1 MSVTNPTIQSRFAGL
16 LGAGGVISDPAAVAA
31 FQIDGIAPLVV
42 LRPDAV
48 EQIPEIIKLAAAE
61 KLAVVVTGGRTKLN
75 IGLPPAKYDVA
86 LDMSALNK
94 IIAYD
99 PGDLTLSVEA
109 GIPLRQI
116 SRALAQH
123 GQFLP
128 LAVPFLERT
137 TIGGTIASGVDGPL
151 RQLYGT
157 ARDYLLGM
165 EFVTGEGVAAKSG
178 GRVVK
183 NVTGYDIHKLMIG
196 ALGTLGVMTRLNFK
210 TFPLPAATRGFVA
223 RFPTTAQACEMRNRI
238 AASPLSPLTL
248 DILSPQVAALFS
260 AAAPPSKFEPEPM
273 PLNVLSNSEW
283 TVTTGYCGHDEV
295 LARYETALRQIAT
308 DSGATAVTILAENL
322 APAWARKREFIPIA
336 IASSPAATIVKISV
350 LPSRLKD
357 VLATA
362 QEAAGANS
370 LPWASLARGV
380 GVVYFA
386 LLPPNQ
392 NEDSFARVRTATSAI
407 QQAAAKLEAN
417 STIPW
422 CPAPWKKDL
431 HIWGSEPRNVSQM
444 QKLKNVFDPQNVLSP
459 GRFVGGL

>member
-1 MSVTNPTIQSRFAGL
+1 M
-16 LGAGGVISDPAAVAA
+16 
-31 FQIDGIAPLVV
+31 
-42 LRPDAV
+42 
-48 EQIPEIIKLAAAE
+48 
-61 KLAVVVTGGRTKLN
+61 
-75 IGLPPAKYDVA
+75 
-86 LDMSALNK
+86 
-94 IIAYD
+94 
-99 PGDLTLSVEA
+99 
-109 GIPLRQI
+109 
-116 SRALAQH
+116 
-123 GQFLP
+123 
-128 LAVPFLERT
+128 
-137 TIGGTIASGVDGPL
+137 
-151 RQLYGT
+151 
-157 ARDYLLGM
+157 
-165 EFVTGEGVAAKSG
+165 
-178 GRVVK
+178 K

-248 DILSPQVAALFS
+248 DILSPQVAGLFS
-260 AAAPPSKFEPEPM
+260 AAAPPSKFEPDPM
-273 PLNVLSNSEW
+273 PPNVFVEFGMDSDHWLLRPRRSS
-283 TVTTGYCGHDEV
+283 
-295 LARYETALRQIAT
+295 RALRSGFAPDRHGQWRHRRN
-308 DSGATAVTILAENL
+308 DSRRQSSASLGAQTRIHSIV
-322 APAWARKREFIPIA
+322 

-407 QQAAAKLEAN
+407 HQAAAKLEAN

-422 CPAPWKKDL
+422 CPAP
-431 HIWGSEPRNVSQM
+431 
-444 QKLKNVFDPQNVLSP
+444 
-459 GRFVGGL
+459 

>member
-1 MSVTNPTIQSRFAGL
+1 MSVTSPTIQSRFAGL
-16 LGAGGVISDPAAVAA
+16 LGAGAVISDAATIAA
-31 FQIDGIAPLVV
+31 FQIDGIVPSVV
-42 LRPDAV
+42 VRPDAV

-75 IGLPPAKYDVA
+75 VGLPPAKYDVA

-94 IIAYD
+94 IISYD

-223 RFPTTAQACEMRNRI
+223 RFPATAQACEMRNRI

-248 DILSPQVAALFS
+248 DILSPQVAGLFS

-295 LARYETALRQIAT
+295 LARYEAALRQIAT
-308 DSGATAVTILAENL
+308 DSGATAVTILADNL

-336 IASSPAATIVKISV
+336 IASTPAATIVKISV

-357 VLATA
+357 VLAAA

-407 QQAAAKLEAN
+407 HQAAAKLEAN

-422 CPAPWKKDL
+422 CLAPWKKDL

-444 QKLKNVFDPQNVLSP
+444 LKLKNVFDPQNVLSP